1 MFIEINDPSLRSSEF
16 IDSSCLIRMEIV
28 DIERRNKFAA
38 VKKGYGDGR
47 SHILE
52 AETVNNVIVNDRVI
66 SNGFPT
72 DSLDSE
78 AIILHAGTED
88 ECLERLENLQS
99 SLNWLKAENSNDV
112 IPHGSYINPSSVMR
126 LQMYER
132 FNSSLHE
139 PNTHQIDCI
148 LNHRYIPTIQ
158 KFIPLDFATRFGRD
172 LKKFVDD
179 LISDPNKSSQK
190 ITDYIRFIREELESI
205 MEYKKVQLF
214 TGDETQCEKK
224 MIEIRNFLDNIN

>member
-1 MFIEINDPSLRSSEF
+1 MFIEIKSEDSEKLEY
-16 IDSSCLIRMEIV
+16 IDSSHLIKMEII
-28 DIERRNKFAA
+28 DMETRNKLSA
-38 VKKGYGDGR
+38 VKKYWDGV
-47 SHILE
+47 SHVLE
-52 AETVNNVIVNDRVI
+52 ASTTNNVIVNDRVI

-112 IPHGSYINPSSVMR
+112 RPHGSYINPSSVMR

-190 ITDYIRFIREELESI
+190 ITGYIQFIREELESI
-205 MEYKKVQLF
+205 IAYKEVCLF
-214 TGDETQCEKK
+214 VGDKSQCETKL
-224 MIEIRNFLDNIN
+224 IEIRNFLDNIN